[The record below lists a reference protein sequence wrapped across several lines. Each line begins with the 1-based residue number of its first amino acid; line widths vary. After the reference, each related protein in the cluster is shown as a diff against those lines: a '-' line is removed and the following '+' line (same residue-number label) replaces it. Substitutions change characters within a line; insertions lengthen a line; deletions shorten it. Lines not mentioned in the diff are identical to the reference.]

1 MVERG
6 VCARMAVVDWVI
18 AAIVIL
24 AVIGAAKNGF
34 FVEAFSL
41 GGVVLGLL
49 IASWNFQRLMPSLEQ
64 VIHRPA
70 IAEAVAFLVIA
81 LSIMVVAGV
90 VGRIL
95 NRTAHTIG
103 LGWLDRLVGAAFGF
117 LKGCIVVTLGV
128 MALAAFYPQSGWL
141 DHSRLAPYFLSA
153 AHTTT
158 AVTPAELGER
168 IREGVKI
175 IRDAQPDWLKPHAEG
190 WNSGDIA
197 G

>member
-1 MVERG
+1 
-6 VCARMAVVDWVI
+6 MAIVDWII

-24 AVIGAAKNGF
+24 AVIGAWKNGF

-49 IASWNFQRLMPSLEQ
+49 IASWNYQRLMPSLLQ
-64 VIHRPA
+64 IVHRSA
-70 IAEAVAFLVIA
+70 IAEAIAFLAIA
-81 LSIMVVAGV
+81 LVVMIAAGLA
-90 VGRIL
+90 GRIL
-95 NRTAHTIG
+95 HRTARTIG
-103 LGWLDRLVGAAFGF
+103 LGWLDRLAGAAFGF
-117 LKGCIVVTLGV
+117 LKGCVVVTLGV

-158 AVTPAELGER
+158 AITPQELGER

-175 IRDAQPDWLKPHAEG
+175 IRDAQPDWLKPHAESWTG
-190 WNSGDIA
+190 GAVSG
-197 G
+197 

>member
-1 MVERG
+1 
-6 VCARMAVVDWVI
+6 MAIVDWVI

-24 AVIGAAKNGF
+24 AVLGAAKNGF

-49 IASWNFQRLMPSLEQ
+49 IASWNYQRLMPSLMQ
-64 VIHRPA
+64 MIHRPA
-70 IAEAVAFLVIA
+70 IAETIAFLVIA
-81 LSIMVVAGV
+81 LSIMVIAGV
-90 VGRIL
+90 VGRL
-95 NRTAHTIG
+95 LHRTARSIG

-128 MALAAFYPQSGWL
+128 MALAAFYPESGWL

-158 AVTPAELGER
+158 AVTPQQLGER
-168 IREGVKI
+168 IRDGVKI

-190 WNSGDIA
+190 WSRRGIA

>member
-1 MVERG
+1 MPALLQVIHNS
-6 VCARMAVVDWVI
+6 AVAEAI
-18 AAIVIL
+18 A
-24 AVIGAAKNGF
+24 F
-34 FVEAFSL
+34 
-41 GGVVLGLL
+41 LL
-49 IASWNFQRLMPSLEQ
+49 IA
-64 VIHRPA
+64 
-70 IAEAVAFLVIA
+70 
-81 LSIMVVAGV
+81 LSVMIIAGV

-95 NRTAHTIG
+95 HGTVRSIG

-158 AVTPAELGER
+158 AVTPLQLGER
-168 IREGVKI
+168 IRDGVKI
-175 IRDAQPDWLKPHAEG
+175 IRDAQPDWLKPHAESRKG
-190 WNSGDIA
+190 NVIA

>member
-1 MVERG
+1 M
-6 VCARMAVVDWVI
+6 I
-18 AAIVIL
+18 
-24 AVIGAAKNGF
+24 
-34 FVEAFSL
+34 
-41 GGVVLGLL
+41 
-49 IASWNFQRLMPSLEQ
+49 
-64 VIHRPA
+64 
-70 IAEAVAFLVIA
+70 
-81 LSIMVVAGV
+81 VAGV

-190 WNSGDIA
+190 WSQRRHRRMIDRNIPASEPETKEKGRDNTGQREASFEARA

>member
-1 MVERG
+1 
-6 VCARMAVVDWVI
+6 MAIVDWVI

-49 IASWNFQRLMPSLEQ
+49 IASWNYQRLMPSLLQAVHTPAVAE
-64 VIHRPA
+64 A
-70 IAEAVAFLVIA
+70 IAFLAIA
-81 LSIMVVAGV
+81 LVVMIAAGL

-95 NRTAHTIG
+95 HRTAHSIG
-103 LGWLDRLVGAAFGF
+103 LGWLDRLIGAAFGF
-117 LKGCIVVTLGV
+117 LKGCVVVTLGV
-128 MALAAFYPQSGWL
+128 MALAAFYPQCGWL

-168 IREGVKI
+168 IRDGVKI
-175 IRDAQPDWLKPHAEG
+175 IRDAQPDWLKPQAT
-190 WNSGDIA
+190 SGLGGRIA

>member
-1 MVERG
+1 
-6 VCARMAVVDWVI
+6 MAVVDWVI

-49 IASWNFQRLMPSLEQ
+49 IASWNFQRLMPALLQ
-64 VIHRPA
+64 VIHNSAVAEA
-70 IAEAVAFLVIA
+70 IAFLLIA
-81 LSIMVVAGV
+81 LSIMIIAGV

-128 MALAAFYPQSGWL
+128 MALAAFFPQSGWL

-153 AHTTT
+153 AHTTA

-190 WNSGDIA
+190 WGSGEIA

>member
-1 MVERG
+1 
-6 VCARMAVVDWVI
+6 MAIVDWVI

-34 FVEAFSL
+34 FIEAFSL

-49 IASWNFQRLMPSLEQ
+49 IASWNFQRLMPWLLHVVHTPAVAEAISFL
-64 VIHRPA
+64 A
-70 IAEAVAFLVIA
+70 IALA
-81 LSIMVVAGV
+81 IMVVAGV
-90 VGRIL
+90 VGQIL
-95 NRTAHTIG
+95 HRTAHTIG

-128 MALAAFYPQSGWL
+128 MALAAFFPQSGWL

-158 AVTPAELGER
+158 AVTPTELGER

-190 WNSGDIA
+190 WSSDEIA